1 MKRIIRVLLILALL
15 GAAAFAVAVIV
26 QKQKDKD
33 NKTTEQVPVI
43 VQDPVTGQPT
53 QSGEHTNPTP
63 TPVAP
68 VAVPV
73 APAESEPAPVAMTP
87 PPTTPSP
94 KPVVTG
100 PRVFQSTTGLRV
112 SISASWHPQEE
123 YRSGV
128 TYTAFYNTRNE
139 VVASVEVYANSGNTL
154 DLIEQ
159 QLSASPS
166 VTNMRRITAAGC
178 AALQYDTAQGTMVV
192 FVRNAYTY
200 YISGQLATD
209 FSKLSF

>member
-1 MKRIIRVLLILALL
+1 MKRIIRVLLILVLL

-53 QSGEHTNPTP
+53 QSGGNTNATP
-63 TPVAP
+63 APAAP

-87 PPTTPSP
+87 TTPSP

-100 PRVFQSTTGLRV
+100 PRVFKSTTGLRV
-112 SISASWHPQEE
+112 SIPTSWHPQEE

-128 TYTAFYNTRNE
+128 TYAAFYNTRNE
-139 VVASVEVYANSGNTL
+139 VVASVEAYENSGNTL

-166 VTNMRRITAAGC
+166 VTNLRKITVAGC

-209 FSKLSF
+209 VSKLSF